1 MKQILLSAL
10 FALSLAVPFL
20 APSKASAQ
28 AKTGIDYAMVNEIQD
43 EKSKTYT
50 LEIEFWS
57 VDRPAEQFTVTPRTD
72 EGGLKILTKKKVWK
86 GPIKKGHKIKQ
97 SITAKNSTQE
107 TRPLYVD
114 ITRKAGG
121 RSDTKTISVMVAPN

>member
-1 MKQILLSAL
+1 MKRTFFAAL
-10 FALSLAVPFL
+10 FAFAMI
-20 APSKASAQ
+20 APAASFA
-28 AKTGIDYAMVNEIQD
+28 AEKTGIDYEMVNEIQD

-50 LEIEFWS
+50 LEVEFWS
-57 VDRPAEQFTVTPRTD
+57 VDRPAEQFTVTPRT
-72 EGGLKILTKKKVWK
+72 EGEGLTLLTKKKTWK
-86 GPIKKGHKIKQ
+86 GVKKGGRLKH
-97 SITAKNSTQE
+97 SIAAKNTSQE